1 MNKWLRLTIITS
13 TKTWTSIITSENRQS
28 IRSIKHRPRIGM
40 SSSHRPL
47 NTRRPILCGKRLSP
61 TEAVHKQVVV
71 CTLEVSRNSHTSTPA
86 SLWPVVVT
94 AIRPHGFTL
103 GIRAT
108 NTDLTLRL
116 PHNHHRYQTRL
127 IHPYATCLRVR
138 DWIGRPTSM
147 ARRGTAC
154 TPITNTRARRFCTAM
169 SISRRNNSLNHLRCS
184 ATNGRPTNSHSST
197 TLAVPKG
204 IA

>member
-1 MNKWLRLTIITS
+1 LTLVFGNLVFSPFQCPKFKRVVFGFNRNNEATARHISAAAQIIDFTLPCAS
-13 TKTWTSIITSENRQS
+13 QLYKNY
-28 IRSIKHRPRIGM
+28 
-40 SSSHRPL
+40 
-47 NTRRPILCGKRLSP
+47 NTRLMSKYFIL
-61 TEAVHKQVVV
+61 
-71 CTLEVSRNSHTSTPA
+71 N
-86 SLWPVVVT
+86 
-94 AIRPHGFTL
+94 
-103 GIRAT
+103 
-108 NTDLTLRL
+108 
-116 PHNHHRYQTRL
+116 RYRTRL
-127 IHPYATCLRVR
+127 IHPYATCLRAR

-169 SISRRNNSLNHLRCS
+169 SISRRNSSLNHLRCS